1 MSKVELKREG
11 FRSVQFAII
20 LLVGIVLIGII
31 GFIFIE
37 NYSLI
42 DAIYMTIITMS
53 TVGYGEVEPLSSEG
67 QIFTTF
73 LIIFSFGI
81 FAYAIT
87 TLTRYIV
94 DGIFRHYFMD
104 AKIKNRISKLKNHV
118 IVCGY
123 GRNGKQAMQE
133 LSMHQAEAIIIDREE
148 TIIDQLREMPNVLYI
163 QGDATS
169 DQALENA
176 NIQNA
181 QAIITALPNDA
192 DNLFVVLSAREINP
206 NLRIISRASD
216 AETVKKLKR
225 AGATNVIMPDRI
237 GGQRMAKLVAQPDVV
252 EFLDHIMLQTPDE
265 VYIDELSCINMESCV
280 ADKTIGEWAVRQH
293 TGANIIGLKTK
304 DNKFI
309 VNPSPNEKLS
319 SNDQLF
325 VLGTYEQIEK
335 LKQALTGKDN
345 NE

>member
-1 MSKVELKREG
+1 MSKAELKREG

-20 LLVGIVLIGII
+20 LLAGIVLIGII
-31 GFIFIE
+31 GFIFFE
-37 NYSLI
+37 NYSLL

-53 TVGYGEVEPLSSEG
+53 TVGYGEVEPLSNEG

-123 GRNGKQAMQE
+123 GRNGKQAMEE
-133 LSMHQAEAIIIDREE
+133 LSMHQAEAIIIDRKEA
-148 TIIDQLREMPNVLYI
+148 IIDLLREMPNVLYI

-169 DQALENA
+169 DQTLENA
-176 NIQNA
+176 SIQNA
-181 QAIITALPNDA
+181 KAIITALPNDA

-265 VYIDELSCINMESCV
+265 VYIDELSCVNMDSEV
-280 ADKTIGEWAVRQH
+280 ADKTIGEWAIRQN

-304 DNKFI
+304 ENKFI

-325 VLGTYEQIEK
+325 VLGTYEQIER
-335 LKQALTGKDN
+335 LKHALMGK
-345 NE
+345 E